1 MSTLI
6 SAQVE
11 KIVTVYVT
19 NDQPNALA
27 PIDAGP
33 VVSED
38 TEFFQDHLL
47 ARPEI
52 SLKDATLEMPVFR
65 KDDDHIV
72 FREIPDL
79 KEHIRTL
86 ETRFLQT
93 QSGSPLAM
101 TQATFQM
108 GAAGRGTHSAGASKP
123 LIGMSVINPSVTAT
137 VGHAETVAMQPS
149 MDTHSDTVAMQPSMD
164 THSDGES
171 GTGAIVTRVST
182 HTHTQSLSLYPSSNS
197 ILDLQ
202 DKRGSNLT
210 PYR

>member
-1 MSTLI
+1 MLTSEEFCASDSVCPLNST
-6 SAQVE
+6 QVE

-27 PIDAGP
+27 PIHAGP
-33 VVSED
+33 VVCAD
-38 TEFFQDHLL
+38 TDVFQDHLL

-52 SLKDATLEMPVFR
+52 SLEDATLEMPVFR
-65 KDDDHIV
+65 KDDDNIV

-101 TQATFQM
+101 PQATFRM
-108 GAAGRGTHSAGASKP
+108 GAAGRGTHSAGASK
-123 LIGMSVINPSVTAT
+123 LSIGMSVINPSVTAT

-149 MDTHSDTVAMQPSMD
+149 MDTHP
-164 THSDGES
+164 DGES
-171 GTGAIVTRVST
+171 STGSIVTRIST
-182 HTHTQSLSLYPSSNS
+182 HTHTQSLSLNPSSNS

-202 DKRGSNLT
+202 DERGSNLT

>member
-1 MSTLI
+1 MLTSEDFCASDSVCTLI

-19 NDQPNALA
+19 NDQTNALA

-33 VVSED
+33 VMFAE
-38 TEFFQDHLL
+38 TKNFQDHLL

-52 SLKDATLEMPVFR
+52 FLEDATLEMPVFG

-93 QSGSPLAM
+93 QSGPPLAM
-101 TQATFQM
+101 PQAEFRM
-108 GAAGRGTHSAGASKP
+108 GAAGRGTHSAVASK
-123 LIGMSVINPSVTAT
+123 LSIGMSVINPSVTAT

-149 MDTHSDTVAMQPSMD
+149 MDTHSDR
-164 THSDGES
+164 ES
-171 GTGAIVTRVST
+171 GTGSIVTRIST
-182 HTHTQSLSLYPSSNS
+182 HTHTQSLSLNP
-197 ILDLQ
+197 
-202 DKRGSNLT
+202 KG
-210 PYR
+210 